1 MNGRFTLE
9 DLVALLERLCPTS
22 VVELHDSYAHVVC
35 GGVDYDAY
43 VTGTDIG
50 RRAISLAC
58 ELGPVGVIEDRV
70 SLAKILEN
78 LAGCAAVRL
87 VVVGDRLAFETCV
100 TPDDLSPD
108 RLDAVVR
115 WHLTELT
122 AVAGAWRR
130 RLGVAPDAPAP
141 RDVKTLDEL
150 VRTTPVPPQKALLVA
165 MVGFAV
171 AGADGR
177 ISAREV
183 SRLQSWFKEV
193 PSFMALDQRRQRA
206 EVRAGPGRQVDEPN
220 RARPARSQRVREFGR
235 QRTIA
240 GLGIQGLAPGEPV
253 GVESAHPLTRALH
266 RASKAWIQRPMA
278 CGQSGSAAP
287 ARAAPAA
294 SSPRSARSAISRR
307 KASRSAVTSP
317 GATSRPADSGTV
329 SGSAPVRVAITG
341 RPWASASA

>member
-35 GGVDYDAY
+35 GGLDYDAY

-130 RLGVAPDAPAP
+130 RLGIAPDAPAP

-183 SRLQSWFKEV
+183 SRLQSWFKDV
-193 PSFMALDQRRQRA
+193 PSFATLDQRR
-206 EVRAGPGRQVDEPN
+206 V
-220 RARPARSQRVREFGR
+220 
-235 QRTIA
+235 T
-240 GLGIQGLAPGEPV
+240 
-253 GVESAHPLTRALH
+253 
-266 RASKAWIQRPMA
+266 
-278 CGQSGSAAP
+278 AAV
-287 ARAAPAA
+287 ATLV
-294 SSPRSARSAISRR
+294 SDSARTLFEARR
-307 KASRSAVTSP
+307 RLEPRERLLAWALANDMAHADGFTSP
-317 GATSRPADSGTV
+317 DERRYLSNVASIFELSLEEMAPFVADAQERAV
-329 SGSAPVRVAITG
+329 G
-341 RPWASASA
+341 RETLPTPLAH